1 MTYLRKII
9 DLSKLAENQ
18 LPHQCPSCHQEFQVD
33 QLHCPSCETEV
44 FGNFKL
50 PFLAR
55 LTGEEQAF
63 IKEFILHSGS
73 LKAMAQQMNQSYPT
87 VRAYL
92 DELIKKLQHLEEQNS
107 DQKNTSGT

>member
-1 MTYLRKII
+1 
-9 DLSKLAENQ
+9 LSKLSENQ
-18 LPHQCPSCHQEFQVD
+18 LPQQCPSCQQELQVD

-50 PFLAR
+50 PFMAR
-55 LTGEEQAF
+55 LTGEEQEF

-73 LKAMAQQMNQSYPT
+73 LKAMAQQLNQSYPT

-92 DELIKKLQHLEEQNS
+92 DDLITKLQQLEGENS
-107 DQKNTSGT
+107 QQYHNPNS